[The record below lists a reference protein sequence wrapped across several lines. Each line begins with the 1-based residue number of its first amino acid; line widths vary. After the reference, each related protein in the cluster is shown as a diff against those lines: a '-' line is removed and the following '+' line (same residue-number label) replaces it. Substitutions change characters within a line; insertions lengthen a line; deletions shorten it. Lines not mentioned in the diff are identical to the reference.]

1 MGHFR
6 RDVMQPLLFI
16 VGCILLACGGVFGGV
31 ALWRGVDVA
40 AGVGLVTAAVGGVT
54 ALYFR

>member
-1 MGHFR
+1 
-6 RDVMQPLLFI
+6 MQPLLFI